1 MISPTTT
8 ATPVFMGVH
17 VHYIFGLWDSQRVLP
32 EFMRRLVAHNETVLS
47 KDQFRQTIWYRE
59 EIENLFEEA
68 GHKAVWEYLRQ
79 HVPRKVV
86 WADLARYLVLWR
98 RGGLYLDLDV
108 RVNHDLGPVLLHGVD
123 GDAQDESSCSCDVML
138 FTEHDRCNPE
148 RMGPLEDRTQ
158 TRRMYNC
165 MMYCDTGVDGREFF
179 RRCFEVGVDR
189 VKRMVEL
196 RKVKAQSQSQSQSA
210 SAASMWSMSDT
221 DVLWASGPDVVTS
234 VYHEYVRRTGSAAA
248 AAAQLQTQ
256 PQPRIHVLPHEPS
269 VKLLTHLQAGTW
281 KQRRDQTS

>member
-1 MISPTTT
+1 MIE
-8 ATPVFMGVH
+8 PVPPVG
-17 VHYIFGLWDSQRVLP
+17 VHYIFGLWDNQRVLP
-32 EFMRRLVAHNETVLS
+32 EFMQRLVTHNDTVLS
-47 KDQFRQTIWYRE
+47 KDHFRPTIWYRE
-59 EIENLFEEA
+59 EIENLFDEA
-68 GHKAVWEYLRQ
+68 GHKALWEYLRQ

-196 RKVKAQSQSQSQSA
+196 RKVRT
-210 SAASMWSMSDT
+210 WSDT

-234 VYHEYVRRTGSAAA
+234 VYHEYVRKTA
-248 AAAQLQTQ
+248 TTVQ
-256 PQPRIHVLPHEPS
+256 PSTRIHVLPHEPS

-281 KQRRDQTS
+281 KQHRDQS